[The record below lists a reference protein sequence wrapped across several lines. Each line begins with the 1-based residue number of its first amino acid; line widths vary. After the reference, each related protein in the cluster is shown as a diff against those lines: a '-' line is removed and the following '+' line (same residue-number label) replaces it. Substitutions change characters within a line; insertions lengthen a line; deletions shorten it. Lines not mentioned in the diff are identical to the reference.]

1 MDQESFSD
9 LVTTHKQILVQLTK
23 ITEDHESRLRILER
37 VSYSAITIVAIVQ
50 IAFGKFNFK

>member
-1 MDQESFSD
+1 MNTESYNEL
-9 LVTTHKQILVQLTK
+9 LVTHKQILVELKEITK
-23 ITEDHESRLRILER
+23 DHESRLRILER